1 MTGPTANVRMDDLID
16 AINRVHEDP
25 LDRLTDAM
33 AAADHL
39 GDVADHLVGHFVDQ
53 ARRSGAS
60 WTEIGRSMGVTKQ
73 AVRKRF
79 VPSNPVDASA
89 MVDGDNGFDRFTER
103 AKRCVLS
110 AQEEARDAGND
121 AITVGHLALGLL
133 AEPTAIAA
141 RLLVSEGRSTDDVR
155 AALEPTLPEAVEQ
168 VPALIPYDVGARKVL
183 ELTFRS
189 ALRLGHNYIGTEHIL
204 LALLELEDDDGPLR
218 SLGLTHADVEGRVV
232 AMLAALPGG
241 TATAP

>member
-1 MTGPTANVRMDDLID
+1 MDDLID

-79 VPSNPVDASA
+79 VPSNPVDAGA
-89 MVDGDNGFDRFTER
+89 MVEGDNGFDRFTER
-103 AKRCVLS
+103 AKRCVLA
-110 AQEEARDAGND
+110 AQEEAR
-121 AITVGHLALGLL
+121 
-133 AEPTAIAA
+133 AA
-141 RLLVSEGRSTDDVR
+141 
-155 AALEPTLPEAVEQ
+155 
-168 VPALIPYDVGARKVL
+168 
-183 ELTFRS
+183 
-189 ALRLGHNYIGTEHIL
+189 
-204 LALLELEDDDGPLR
+204 
-218 SLGLTHADVEGRVV
+218 
-232 AMLAALPGG
+232 
-241 TATAP
+241 

>member
-1 MTGPTANVRMDDLID
+1 MSEAAANVRMDDLID

-89 MVDGDNGFDRFTER
+89 MVEGDDGFDRFTPR
-103 AKRCVLS
+103 AKRCVLA
-110 AQEEARDAGND
+110 AQEEARSAGND
-121 AITVGHLALGLL
+121 VITAGHLALGLL
-133 AEPTAIAA
+133 AEPTAVAA
-141 RLLVSEGRSTDDVR
+141 RLLLAEGRTEDDVR
-155 AALEPTLPEAVEQ
+155 RVLEPTLPPPVED

-183 ELTFRS
+183 ELDVPLGAAVGAQLHRHRARPARPARGGGRHRPPVRS
-189 ALRLGHNYIGTEHIL
+189 R
-204 LALLELEDDDGPLR
+204 P
-218 SLGLTHADVEGRVV
+218 
-232 AMLAALPGG
+232 
-241 TATAP
+241 APR

>member
-1 MTGPTANVRMDDLID
+1 MSNPAGDLRMDDLID
-16 AINRVHEDP
+16 AINGVHQDP
-25 LDRLTDAM
+25 LDRLADAM

-79 VPSNPVDASA
+79 VPSSPVDASA
-89 MVDGDNGFDRFTER
+89 MVEGDNGFDRFTER
-103 AKRCVLS
+103 AKRCVLA
-110 AQEEARDAGND
+110 AQEEARGAGNGT
-121 AITVGHLALGLL
+121 ITSEHLLLGLL

-141 RLLVSEGRSTDDVR
+141 RLLVSEGRTETSVR
-155 AALEPTLPEAVEQ
+155 TAIEATLPPPVDE

-189 ALRLGHNYIGTEHIL
+189 ALRLGHNYIGTEHVL
-204 LALLELEDDDGPLR
+204 LALLELEDDDGPLHA
-218 SLGLTHADVEGRVV
+218 LGLDHGDVEGRIV
-232 AMLAALPGG
+232 AMLAAIRD
-241 TATAP
+241 ATSNP

>member
-1 MTGPTANVRMDDLID
+1 MSDAPKNIRMDDLID

-39 GDVADHLVGHFVDQ
+39 GDVADHLVGHYVDQ

-79 VPSNPVDASA
+79 VPSSPVDAGA
-89 MVDGDNGFDRFTER
+89 MVDGGNGFDRFTER
-103 AKRCVLS
+103 AKRCVLA
-110 AQEEARDAGND
+110 AQEEARGASND
-121 AITVGHLALGLL
+121 TITVGHLALGLL
-133 AEPTAIAA
+133 AEPAAIAT
-141 RLLVSEGRSTDDVR
+141 RLLVAEGRTEADVR
-155 AALEPTLPEAVEQ
+155 DAVQPTLPAAVEA
-168 VPALIPYDVGARKVL
+168 VPALIPYDVGARKAL

-189 ALRLGHNYIGTEHIL
+189 ALRLGHNYIGTEHLL
-204 LALLELEDDDGPLR
+204 LALLELEGDDGPLR
-218 SLGLTHADVEGRVV
+218 GLGLDHDEVEGRVV

-241 TATAP
+241 APPT

>member
-1 MTGPTANVRMDDLID
+1 MSNPAEHIRMDDLID
-16 AINRVHEDP
+16 AINRVHQDP
-25 LDRLTDAM
+25 LDRLADAM

-60 WTEIGRSMGVTKQ
+60 WTDIGRSMGVTKQ

-79 VPSNPVDASA
+79 VPSNPVDAGA

-103 AKRCVLS
+103 AKRCVLAS
-110 AQEEARDAGND
+110 QEEARAAGND
-121 AITVGHLALGLL
+121 TITTAHLLLGLL
-133 AEPTAIAA
+133 AEPTAIAS
-141 RLLVSEGRSTDDVR
+141 RLLVADGRTEDEVR
-155 AALEPTLPEAVEQ
+155 ATVQPTLPEPVED

-189 ALRLGHNYIGTEHIL
+189 ALRLGHNYIGTEHVL
-204 LALLELEDDDGPLR
+204 LALLELEDGDGPLH
-218 SLGLTHADVEGRVV
+218 SLGLEHDEVEGRVV
-232 AMLAALPGG
+232 AMLQAVS
-241 TATAP
+241 TQ

>member
-1 MTGPTANVRMDDLID
+1 MSNPASALRMDDLID
-16 AINRVHEDP
+16 AINRVHPDP
-25 LDRLTDAM
+25 LDRLADAM

-89 MVDGDNGFDRFTER
+89 MVEGDNGFDRFTER
-103 AKRCVLS
+103 AKRCVLA
-110 AQEEARDAGND
+110 AQEEAREASND
-121 AITVGHLALGLL
+121 TITVGHLALGLL
-133 AEPTAIAA
+133 AEPTAVAA
-141 RLLVSEGRSTDDVR
+141 RLLLSEGRTEAAVR
-155 AALEPTLPEAVEQ
+155 AAIEPTLADRAEH

-189 ALRLGHNYIGTEHIL
+189 ALRLGHNYIGTEHVL
-204 LALLELEDDDGPLR
+204 LALLEVEDDDGPLH
-218 SLGLTHADVEGRVV
+218 SLGLEHGDVEGRIV
-232 AMLAALPGG
+232 AMLAAIRD
-241 TATAP
+241 ATSNP

>member
-1 MTGPTANVRMDDLID
+1 MTDPAAGIRMDDLIE

-39 GDVADHLVGHFVDQ
+39 GDVADHLVGHYVDQ

-60 WTEIGRSMGVTKQ
+60 WTAIGRSMGVTKQ

-89 MVDGDNGFDRFTER
+89 MVDGDHGFDRFTPR
-103 AKRCVLS
+103 AKRCVLA
-110 AQEEARDAGND
+110 AQEEARAAGND
-121 AITVGHLALGLL
+121 TITVGHLVLGFL
-133 AEPTAIAA
+133 AEPAAIAS
-141 RLLVSEGRSTDDVR
+141 RLLVADGRSDDDVR
-155 AALEPTLPEAVEQ
+155 AALEATLPEPVAT
-168 VPALIPYDVGARKVL
+168 VPALIPYDVGARKAL
-183 ELTFRS
+183 ELSFRS
-189 ALRLGHNYIGTEHIL
+189 ALRLGHNYIGTEHVL
-204 LALLELEDDDGPLR
+204 LALLEQEDDTGPLR
-218 SLGLTHADVEGRVV
+218 SLGLAHGEVEGRIV